1 VSTIASHYIAGYLRA
16 SPLPSAEIDAAGRV
30 YVAWQDCR
38 FELSCSA
45 NDIVISSSADGATWS
60 SPARVPIEAAGSNV
74 DHFIPGLAVDPSS
87 SGFTTRLA
95 LTYYYYP
102 DAACTQT
109 TCQLDV
115 GYISS
120 TNGGTSWSSSR
131 QLGGPMQL
139 SWLPS
144 TNQGSM
150 VGDYI
155 STSFLGMQA
164 ITVIAIASSPTGSSY
179 NQPMYGAVENVSGGQ
194 NVTRTLEELSAPIS
208 RRTIGGRQRAHR
220 TAD

>member
-1 VSTIASHYIAGYLRA
+1 
-16 SPLPSAEIDAAGRV
+16 
-30 YVAWQDCR
+30 
-38 FELSCSA
+38 
-45 NDIVISSSADGATWS
+45 VISSSADGATWT
-60 SPARVPIEAAGSNV
+60 SPVRVPIEAAGSNV

-87 SGFTTRLA
+87 SGSTARLA

-120 TNGGTSWSSSR
+120 TNGGISWSSSR

-139 SWLPS
+139 SWLPP

-155 STSFLGMQA
+155 STTFLGVQA
-164 ITVIAIASSPTGSSY
+164 VTVIAIASSPTGSSY

-194 NVTRTLEELSAPIS
+194 NGTSTLEKLSAPLS
-208 RRTIGGRQRAHR
+208 RGPIDGRRRAHR